1 MKTVSISSSL
11 SQYSYP
17 VLLLLCSMSKT
28 PSSKLVLDKNFRAEI
43 CDVSVVMPCFNQESI
58 IFEVLKQLTMSM
70 KSRYE
75 VIIID
80 DNSTDRTLEVLQE
93 FCTNEFFNSNLVR
106 LRVFSNTISS
116 FETFCD
122 YFGFS
127 VASGKY
133 LLEVQADMFI
143 SDSGFDLRMIE
154 ALELHQDIFALSGR
168 GTHKINEIVETYSKS
183 LGTDRAYSSSLTVFT
198 LCMFSQRVIGKSRKL
213 LSRMGLWKEKS
224 LHAESSEE
232 NFISRLDGFPTRED
246 FYISGEAGLLGGLI
260 ENAKLD
266 PRLFPRYVYLGETI
280 MRGPLMINKEVYA
293 HLGGLNVNAFF
304 QGFDDHELMLNAWSL
319 LHKRCGY
326 IPVNVRSS
334 LNQGTTRKPRSLNAE
349 LRILVLTFRIAR
361 ARKKTILYK
370 LSAGLEIKLPKAE
383 IREY

>member
-1 MKTVSISSSL
+1 M
-11 SQYSYP
+11 
-17 VLLLLCSMSKT
+17 LLLYSMSKT
-28 PSSKLVLDKNFRAEI
+28 PSSKLVLDKSFRAEM
-43 CDVSVVMPCFNQESI
+43 CDVSVVVPCFNQDSI

-75 VIIID
+75 LIIID
-80 DNSTDRTLEVLQE
+80 DNSTDRTIEVLQD
-93 FCTNEFFNSNLVR
+93 FCHNEFSDSNLVR
-106 LRVFSNTISS
+106 LRLFSNAFSN

-122 YFGFS
+122 YYGFS

-143 SDSGFDLRMIE
+143 SDPGFDLRMIK

-168 GTHKINEIVETYSKS
+168 GTHKISEIVEAYSKS
-183 LGTDRAYSSSLTVFT
+183 LGTDRAYSSSLIAFT
-198 LCMFSQRVIGKSRKL
+198 LCIFSKRVIAKSRRL
-213 LSRMGLWKEKS
+213 LADLGLWKKIP
-224 LHAESSEE
+224 LLAESTEK
-232 NFISRLDGFPTRED
+232 NFISRLDSFPTRED
-246 FYISGEAGLLGGLI
+246 FHISGEAGLLGGLI

-266 PRLFPRYVYLGETI
+266 PRMFPRYVYLGETI
-280 MRGPLMINKEVYA
+280 MRGPLMINKELYSQ
-293 HLGGLNVNAFF
+293 LGGLRVHAFF

-319 LHKRCGY
+319 LQKRCGY
-326 IPVNVRSS
+326 IPVNVHSI

-361 ARKKTILYK
+361 ARRKTMLYK

-383 IREY
+383 VREF